1 MQRKRERKERG
12 LSRFLVFD
20 SARLRPMQ
28 LEMCPMSRFHD
39 NGNAREVGM
48 DHARDEATGLQHG
61 VGTKLACEQSG
72 RGLLTTDE
80 RERNSQRR
88 TYV

>member
-1 MQRKRERKERG
+1 M
-12 LSRFLVFD
+12 FD

-39 NGNAREVGM
+39 NGSARGVGM
-48 DHARDEATGLQHG
+48 DHARGEATGLQHE
-61 VGTKLACEQSG
+61 VGTKLACGRLG

-80 RERNSQRR
+80 RECNSQRR